1 MFSKNFGPIGNAKH
15 GTKMFDYPIEIRLR
29 DGTPVLIRLLN
40 QDDKEELKIGFEKLS
55 TKSKYRRFFV
65 PISSLS
71 KSQLKQ
77 LTEMDN
83 KNHLALCAYIVGQDG
98 MFGIGVARYFR
109 VEEEPET
116 AEFAL
121 TIIDEYQSQGLGTE
135 LLNLLIHCARKNGIC
150 KFIGYMLAENSSM
163 LKILK
168 HLGAQIRREDD
179 RILNF
184 KDAYFYEL
192 LTG

>member
-1 MFSKNFGPIGNAKH
+1 MS
-15 GTKMFDYPIEIRLR
+15 DYPIEIKLR

-40 QDDKEELKIGFEKLS
+40 QDDKEALKIGFEKLS
-55 TKSKYRRFFV
+55 TKSKYSRFFV

-71 KSQLKQ
+71 NSRLKQ

-83 KNHLALCAYIVGQDG
+83 KNHVALCAYIESQDD
-98 MFGIGVARYFR
+98 MFGIGVARYVR
-109 VEEEPET
+109 VDKEPET

-135 LLNLLIHCARKNGIC
+135 LLNLLIQSARKNGFR

-168 HLGAQIRREDD
+168 HLGAQIRREDGQIQRVD
-179 RILNF
+179 LILSS
-184 KDAYFYEL
+184 
-192 LTG
+192 

>member
-1 MFSKNFGPIGNAKH
+1 
-15 GTKMFDYPIEIRLR
+15 MFDYPIEFRLI
-29 DGTPVLIRLLN
+29 DGTSVLIRMLN

-71 KSQLKQ
+71 NSQLKH
-77 LTEMDN
+77 LTEIDN
-83 KNHLALCAYIVGQDG
+83 KNHLALCAYIVSQDG
-98 MFGIGVARYFR
+98 MFGIGIARYFM
-109 VEEEPET
+109 VEDEPET

-135 LLNLLIHCARKNGIC
+135 LLNLLIHCARKNGIR

-168 HLGAQIRREDD
+168 HLGAQIRREDGPIQRVD
-179 RILNF
+179 LILSS
-184 KDAYFYEL
+184 
-192 LTG
+192 

>member
-1 MFSKNFGPIGNAKH
+1 
-15 GTKMFDYPIEIRLR
+15 MFDYPMEIRLR
-29 DGTPVLIRLLN
+29 DRTPVLIRLLN

-71 KSQLKQ
+71 NSQLKH
-77 LTEMDN
+77 LTEIDN

-109 VEEEPET
+109 VEDEPKTAEDEPKT

-135 LLNLLIHCARKNGIC
+135 LLNLLIQCARKNGIR

-168 HLGAQIRREDD
+168 HLGAQIRREDGPIQRVD
-179 RILNF
+179 LILSS
-184 KDAYFYEL
+184 
-192 LTG
+192 

>member
-1 MFSKNFGPIGNAKH
+1 MVPKCLII
-15 GTKMFDYPIEIRLR
+15 DYPIEIRLK

-40 QDDKEELKIGFEKLS
+40 QDDKEELKVGFEKLS
-55 TKSKYRRFFV
+55 TQSKYRRFFV
-65 PISSLS
+65 PIRSLS
-71 KSQLKQ
+71 NSQLKQ

-83 KNHLALCAYIVGQDG
+83 KNHLALCAYVVNQDG
-98 MFGIGVARYFR
+98 MLGIGVARYIR
-109 VEEEPET
+109 VEDEPET

-135 LLNLLIHCARKNGIC
+135 LLNLLIQCARKNEIR

-168 HLGAQIRREDD
+168 HLGARIRREDGPIQRVD
-179 RILNF
+179 VILSEYQESEF
-184 KDAYFYEL
+184 
-192 LTG
+192 LT